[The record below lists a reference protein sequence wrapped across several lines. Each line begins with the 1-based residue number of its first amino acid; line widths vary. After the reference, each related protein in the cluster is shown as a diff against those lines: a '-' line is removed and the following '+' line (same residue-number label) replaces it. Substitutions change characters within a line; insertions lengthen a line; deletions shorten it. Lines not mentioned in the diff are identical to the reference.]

1 MLRRLKVLIASRDLF
16 HNWLLAGVKY
26 FLVKHGLSKG
36 DVIVKCNG
44 DVITLNPNVYSF
56 IVIAYHDG
64 VLRDVYCDKVLR
76 GRLWGAVD
84 LVILM
89 DGRAFLRIDNRMTEV
104 DLEVLADLIRRT
116 LSRYIRG
123 WRYDNS
129 CDCWVRGNVRF
140 KHWHNS
146 ILDVFDYGH
155 WDGLNVE
162 DKVVVDVGAFIG
174 DSSIYFALRGA
185 SRVIAI
191 EPHPEA
197 YKVMVENIRLNGLE
211 DVITPIN
218 AGLSSKPGVICIK
231 NVDVEGTFG
240 TYHGLSECDTAVPA
254 ITLADLIDKYD
265 VSRDVVLKMDCEGCE
280 YDVILNDYEH
290 VKLFNE
296 IAFEY
301 HKGAAGKLLKVLV
314 RDYNCSHVARY
325 RVVYCTR
332 KRV

>member
-1 MLRRLKVLIASRDLF
+1 LNGNVILRNMRRVKIALVSRYVFDNWCSLLIEY
-16 HNWLLAGVKY
+16 LLVKY
-26 FLVKHGLSKG
+26 ILARFGFSVKLKT
-36 DVIVKCNG
+36 VI
-44 DVITLNPNVYSF
+44 S
-56 IVIAYHDG
+56 
-64 VLRDVYCDKVLR
+64 
-76 GRLWGAVD
+76 
-84 LVILM
+84 
-89 DGRAFLRIDNRMTEV
+89 GRAIEV
-104 DLEVLADLIRRT
+104 SLEVFERLTSRI
-116 LSRYIRG
+116 LSRYVLG

-140 KHWHNS
+140 KQWHNS
-146 ILDVFDYGH
+146 IRDVFDYGH

-185 SRVIAI
+185 RRVIAV

-211 DVITPIN
+211 DVITPVN
-218 AGLSSKPGVICIK
+218 AGLSSRPGVICVK
-231 NVDVEGTFG
+231 NVDVEGMYR
-240 TYHGLSECDTAVPA
+240 TYHGLSECSTTVPA
-254 ITLADLIDKYD
+254 ITLADIIDKYN
-265 VSRDVVLKMDCEGCE
+265 VGRDVVLKMDCEGCE

-296 IAFEY
+296 IAVECY
-301 HKGAAGKLLKVLV
+301 EGATGKLLKVLV

-325 RVVYCTR
+325 SVVYCTR